1 MDEIIKVENLS
12 KSYGQKGKG
21 AYCQK
26 VLDNLNLDIYGE
38 DFIAIMGPS
47 GSGKSTLLK
56 IIGLIDNNIDSGDV
70 FFLGKNIKKM
80 NFSEVAKFRREKIG
94 YVFQDY
100 ALFPNLSVK
109 DNIFFMNPDKN
120 YTNSL
125 IEKLGIEYLLGNFPN
140 TLSGG
145 EKQKVS
151 IVRALANKPRLLLMD
166 EPFSSIDEK
175 FKNKF
180 YEELIEIKKSLDI
193 PIIMVTHNRHEAE
206 ILSDRLIFID
216 KGRIVK

>member
-1 MDEIIKVENLS
+1 MLKCNIEKKLNHFVLNSEFIVENQIL
-12 KSYGQKGKG
+12 
-21 AYCQK
+21 C
-26 VLDNLNLDIYGE
+26 
-38 DFIAIMGPS
+38 IMGES
-47 GSGKSTLLK
+47 GSGKTSILNSIAGLLTPDKGEIILDDNILFSDK
-56 IIGLIDNNIDSGDV
+56 INLKPQERN
-70 FFLGKNIKKM
+70 L
-80 NFSEVAKFRREKIG
+80 G

-100 ALFPNLSVK
+100 ALFPNMSVK

-125 IEKLGIEYLLGNFPN
+125 TEKLGIEYLLGNFPN

-216 KGRIVK
+216 KGKIVK

>member
-1 MDEIIKVENLS
+1 MLKCNIEKKLNHFVLNAEFIVENQIL
-12 KSYGQKGKG
+12 
-21 AYCQK
+21 C
-26 VLDNLNLDIYGE
+26 
-38 DFIAIMGPS
+38 IMGES
-47 GSGKSTLLK
+47 GSGKTSILNSIAGLLTPDKGEIILDDNILFSDK
-56 IIGLIDNNIDSGDV
+56 INLKPQERN
-70 FFLGKNIKKM
+70 
-80 NFSEVAKFRREKIG
+80 IG

-100 ALFPNLSVK
+100 ALFPNMSVK

-120 YTNSL
+120 HTNSL

-216 KGRIVK
+216 KGKL

>member
-1 MDEIIKVENLS
+1 MLKCNIEKKLNHFVLNAEFIVENQIL
-12 KSYGQKGKG
+12 
-21 AYCQK
+21 C
-26 VLDNLNLDIYGE
+26 
-38 DFIAIMGPS
+38 IMGES
-47 GSGKSTLLK
+47 GSGKTSILNSIAGLLIPDKGEIILDDNILFSDK
-56 IIGLIDNNIDSGDV
+56 INLKPQERKV
-70 FFLGKNIKKM
+70 
-80 NFSEVAKFRREKIG
+80 G

-100 ALFPNLSVK
+100 ALFPNMSVK
-109 DNIFFMNPDKN
+109 DNIFFMNPDEF

-125 IEKLGIEYLLGNFPN
+125 IEKLGIEYLLQNFPN

>member
-1 MDEIIKVENLS
+1 MLKCNIEKKLNHFVLNVEFIVENQIL
-12 KSYGQKGKG
+12 
-21 AYCQK
+21 C
-26 VLDNLNLDIYGE
+26 
-38 DFIAIMGPS
+38 IMGES
-47 GSGKSTLLK
+47 GSGKTSILNSIAGLLTPDKGEIILDDNILFSDK
-56 IIGLIDNNIDSGDV
+56 INLKPQERN
-70 FFLGKNIKKM
+70 
-80 NFSEVAKFRREKIG
+80 IG

-100 ALFPNLSVK
+100 ALFPNMNVK
-109 DNIFFMNPDKN
+109 ENIFFMNPDKN

-193 PIIMVTHNRHEAE
+193 PIIMVTHNRVEAE

-216 KGRIVK
+216 KGKIVK

>member
-1 MDEIIKVENLS
+1 MLKCNIEKKLNHFVLNAEFIVENQIL
-12 KSYGQKGKG
+12 
-21 AYCQK
+21 C
-26 VLDNLNLDIYGE
+26 
-38 DFIAIMGPS
+38 IMGES
-47 GSGKSTLLK
+47 GSGKTSILNSIAGLLTPDKGEIILDDNILFSDK
-56 IIGLIDNNIDSGDV
+56 INLKPQERN
-70 FFLGKNIKKM
+70 
-80 NFSEVAKFRREKIG
+80 IG

-100 ALFPNLSVK
+100 ALFPNMSVK

-120 YTNSL
+120 HTNSL

-180 YEELIEIKKSLDI
+180 YEELIEIKKSLGI

-216 KGRIVK
+216 KGKIVK

>member
-1 MDEIIKVENLS
+1 MLKCNIEKQLNHFVLNVDFDVKNEIL
-12 KSYGQKGKG
+12 
-21 AYCQK
+21 C
-26 VLDNLNLDIYGE
+26 
-38 DFIAIMGPS
+38 IMGES
-47 GSGKSTLLK
+47 GSGKTSILNSIAGLLTPNK
-56 IIGLIDNNIDSGDV
+56 GRIVLNENI
-70 FFLGKNIKKM
+70 L
-80 NFSEVAKFRREKIG
+80 FSEQINLKPQERKVG

-100 ALFPNLSVK
+100 ALFPNMSVK
-109 DNIFFMNPDKN
+109 DNIFFMNPDEF

-125 IEKLGIEYLLGNFPN
+125 IEKLGIEYLLKNFPN

-151 IVRALANKPRLLLMD
+151 IVRALSNKPNLLLMD

-193 PIIMVTHNRHEAE
+193 PIIMVTHNRLEAE
-206 ILSDRLIFID
+206 ILSNRVIFID

>member
-1 MDEIIKVENLS
+1 MLKCNIEKRLNHFVLNVEFIVENEIL
-12 KSYGQKGKG
+12 
-21 AYCQK
+21 C
-26 VLDNLNLDIYGE
+26 
-38 DFIAIMGPS
+38 IMGES
-47 GSGKSTLLK
+47 GSGKTSILNSIAGLLTPDKGEIILDDNILFSDK
-56 IIGLIDNNIDSGDV
+56 INLKPQERNV
-70 FFLGKNIKKM
+70 
-80 NFSEVAKFRREKIG
+80 G

-100 ALFPNLSVK
+100 ALFPNMSVK

-120 YTNSL
+120 YTNLL

-193 PIIMVTHNRHEAE
+193 PIIMVTHNRVEAE

-216 KGRIVK
+216 KGKIVK

>member
-1 MDEIIKVENLS
+1 MLKCNIEKKLNHFVLNVEFIVENQIL
-12 KSYGQKGKG
+12 
-21 AYCQK
+21 C
-26 VLDNLNLDIYGE
+26 
-38 DFIAIMGPS
+38 IMGES
-47 GSGKSTLLK
+47 GSGKTSILNSIAGLLTPDKGEIILDDNILFSDK
-56 IIGLIDNNIDSGDV
+56 INLKPQERN
-70 FFLGKNIKKM
+70 
-80 NFSEVAKFRREKIG
+80 IG

-100 ALFPNLSVK
+100 ALFPNMSVK
-109 DNIFFMNPDKN
+109 DNIFFMNPDNN

-125 IEKLGIEYLLGNFPN
+125 IEKLGIEYLLGIFPN

-151 IVRALANKPRLLLMD
+151 IARALANKPRLLLMD

-216 KGRIVK
+216 KGKIVK

>member
-1 MDEIIKVENLS
+1 MLKCNIEKQLNHFVLNVDFDVKNEIL
-12 KSYGQKGKG
+12 
-21 AYCQK
+21 C
-26 VLDNLNLDIYGE
+26 
-38 DFIAIMGPS
+38 IMGES
-47 GSGKSTLLK
+47 GSGKTSILNSIAGLLTPNK
-56 IIGLIDNNIDSGDV
+56 GSIVLNENI
-70 FFLGKNIKKM
+70 L
-80 NFSEVAKFRREKIG
+80 FSEQINLKPQERNVG

-100 ALFPNLSVK
+100 ALFPNMSVK
-109 DNIFFMNPDKN
+109 DNIFFMNPDEF

-125 IEKLGIEYLLGNFPN
+125 IEKLGIEYLLQNFPN

-151 IVRALANKPRLLLMD
+151 IVRALSNKPNLLLMD

-193 PIIMVTHNRHEAE
+193 PIIMVTHNRLEAE
-206 ILSDRLIFID
+206 ILSNRVIFID

>member
-1 MDEIIKVENLS
+1 MLKCNIEKKLNHFVLNAEFIVENQIL
-12 KSYGQKGKG
+12 
-21 AYCQK
+21 C
-26 VLDNLNLDIYGE
+26 
-38 DFIAIMGPS
+38 IMGES
-47 GSGKSTLLK
+47 GSGKTSILNSIAGLLTLDKGEIILDDNILFSDKINLK
-56 IIGLIDNNIDSGDV
+56 PQERN
-70 FFLGKNIKKM
+70 
-80 NFSEVAKFRREKIG
+80 IG

-100 ALFPNLSVK
+100 ALFPNMSVK
-109 DNIFFMNPDKN
+109 DNIFLMNPDKN

-193 PIIMVTHNRHEAE
+193 PIIMVTHNRREAE

-216 KGRIVK
+216 KGKIVK

>member
-1 MDEIIKVENLS
+1 MLKCNIEKKLNHFVLNSEFIVENQIL
-12 KSYGQKGKG
+12 
-21 AYCQK
+21 C
-26 VLDNLNLDIYGE
+26 
-38 DFIAIMGPS
+38 IMGES
-47 GSGKSTLLK
+47 GSGKTSILNSIAGLLTPDKGEIILDDNILFSDK
-56 IIGLIDNNIDSGDV
+56 INLKPQERN
-70 FFLGKNIKKM
+70 
-80 NFSEVAKFRREKIG
+80 IG

-100 ALFPNLSVK
+100 ALFPNMSVK

-216 KGRIVK
+216 KGKIVK

>member
-1 MDEIIKVENLS
+1 MLKCNIEKKLNHFVLNAEFIVENQIL
-12 KSYGQKGKG
+12 
-21 AYCQK
+21 C
-26 VLDNLNLDIYGE
+26 
-38 DFIAIMGPS
+38 IMGES
-47 GSGKSTLLK
+47 GSGKTSILNSIAGLLTPDKGEIILDDNILFSDK
-56 IIGLIDNNIDSGDV
+56 INLKPQERN
-70 FFLGKNIKKM
+70 
-80 NFSEVAKFRREKIG
+80 IG

-100 ALFPNLSVK
+100 ALFPNMSVK

-125 IEKLGIEYLLGNFPN
+125 IEKLGIEYILENFPN

-216 KGRIVK
+216 KGKIVK

>member
-1 MDEIIKVENLS
+1 MLKCNIEKKLNHFVLNAEFIVENQIL
-12 KSYGQKGKG
+12 
-21 AYCQK
+21 C
-26 VLDNLNLDIYGE
+26 
-38 DFIAIMGPS
+38 IMGES
-47 GSGKSTLLK
+47 GSGKTSILNSIAGLLTPDKGEIILDDNILFSDK
-56 IIGLIDNNIDSGDV
+56 INLKPQERN
-70 FFLGKNIKKM
+70 
-80 NFSEVAKFRREKIG
+80 IG

-100 ALFPNLSVK
+100 ALFPNMSVK

-125 IEKLGIEYLLGNFPN
+125 IEKLGIEYILGNFPN

-180 YEELIEIKKSLDI
+180 YEELIEIKKSLGI

-216 KGRIVK
+216 KGKILK

>member
-1 MDEIIKVENLS
+1 MLKCNIEKKLNHFVLNAEFIVENQIL
-12 KSYGQKGKG
+12 
-21 AYCQK
+21 C
-26 VLDNLNLDIYGE
+26 
-38 DFIAIMGPS
+38 IMGES
-47 GSGKSTLLK
+47 GSGKTSILNSIAGLLTPDKGEIILDDNILFSDK
-56 IIGLIDNNIDSGDV
+56 INLKPQERN
-70 FFLGKNIKKM
+70 
-80 NFSEVAKFRREKIG
+80 IG

-100 ALFPNLSVK
+100 ALFPNMSVK
-109 DNIFFMNPDKN
+109 NNIFFMNPDKN

-193 PIIMVTHNRHEAE
+193 PIIMVTHNRVEAE

-216 KGRIVK
+216 KGEIVK

>member
-1 MDEIIKVENLS
+1 MLKCNIEKKLNHFVLNAEFIVENQIL
-12 KSYGQKGKG
+12 
-21 AYCQK
+21 C
-26 VLDNLNLDIYGE
+26 VMGE
-38 DFIAIMGPS
+38 S
-47 GSGKSTLLK
+47 GSGKTSILNSIAGLLTPDKGEIILDDNILFSDK
-56 IIGLIDNNIDSGDV
+56 INLKPQERN
-70 FFLGKNIKKM
+70 
-80 NFSEVAKFRREKIG
+80 IG

-100 ALFPNLSVK
+100 ALFPNMSVK

-125 IEKLGIEYLLGNFPN
+125 IEKLGIEYILLNFPN

-193 PIIMVTHNRHEAE
+193 PIIMVTHNRQEAE

-216 KGRIVK
+216 KGKIVK

>member
-1 MDEIIKVENLS
+1 MLKCDIEKKLNHFVLNAEFIVENQIL
-12 KSYGQKGKG
+12 
-21 AYCQK
+21 C
-26 VLDNLNLDIYGE
+26 
-38 DFIAIMGPS
+38 IMGES
-47 GSGKSTLLK
+47 GSGKTSILNSIAGLLTPDKGEIILDDNILFSDK
-56 IIGLIDNNIDSGDV
+56 INLKPQERN
-70 FFLGKNIKKM
+70 
-80 NFSEVAKFRREKIG
+80 IG

>member
-1 MDEIIKVENLS
+1 MLKCNIEKKLNHFVLNAEFIVENQIL
-12 KSYGQKGKG
+12 
-21 AYCQK
+21 C
-26 VLDNLNLDIYGE
+26 
-38 DFIAIMGPS
+38 IMGES
-47 GSGKSTLLK
+47 GSGKTSILNSIAGLLTPDKGEIILDDNILFSDK
-56 IIGLIDNNIDSGDV
+56 INLKPQERN
-70 FFLGKNIKKM
+70 
-80 NFSEVAKFRREKIG
+80 IG

-100 ALFPNLSVK
+100 ALFPNMSVK

-120 YTNSL
+120 YTNLL

-193 PIIMVTHNRHEAE
+193 PIIMVTHNRVEAE

-216 KGRIVK
+216 KGKIVK

>member
-1 MDEIIKVENLS
+1 MLKCNIEKKLNHFVLNAEFIVENQIL
-12 KSYGQKGKG
+12 
-21 AYCQK
+21 C
-26 VLDNLNLDIYGE
+26 
-38 DFIAIMGPS
+38 IMGES
-47 GSGKSTLLK
+47 GSGKTSILNSIAGLLTPDKGEIILDDNILFSDK
-56 IIGLIDNNIDSGDV
+56 INLKPQERN
-70 FFLGKNIKKM
+70 
-80 NFSEVAKFRREKIG
+80 IG

-100 ALFPNLSVK
+100 ALFPNMSVK

-125 IEKLGIEYLLGNFPN
+125 IEKLGIEYILGNFPN

-216 KGRIVK
+216 KGKIVK

>member
-1 MDEIIKVENLS
+1 MLKCNIEKRLNHFALNVEFIVENEIL
-12 KSYGQKGKG
+12 
-21 AYCQK
+21 C
-26 VLDNLNLDIYGE
+26 
-38 DFIAIMGPS
+38 IMGES
-47 GSGKSTLLK
+47 GSGKTSILNSIAGLLTPDKGEIILDDNILFSDK
-56 IIGLIDNNIDSGDV
+56 INLKPQERN
-70 FFLGKNIKKM
+70 
-80 NFSEVAKFRREKIG
+80 IG

-100 ALFPNLSVK
+100 ALFPNMSVK

-120 YTNSL
+120 YTNLL

-216 KGRIVK
+216 KGKIVK

>member
-1 MDEIIKVENLS
+1 MLKCNIEKKLNHFVLNVEFIVENQIL
-12 KSYGQKGKG
+12 
-21 AYCQK
+21 C
-26 VLDNLNLDIYGE
+26 
-38 DFIAIMGPS
+38 IMGES
-47 GSGKSTLLK
+47 GSGKTSILNSIAGLLTPDKGEIILDDNILFSDK
-56 IIGLIDNNIDSGDV
+56 INLKPQERN
-70 FFLGKNIKKM
+70 
-80 NFSEVAKFRREKIG
+80 IG

-100 ALFPNLSVK
+100 ALFPNMSVK

-216 KGRIVK
+216 KGKIVK

>member
-1 MDEIIKVENLS
+1 MLKCNIEKNLNHFILNVDFTVENEIL
-12 KSYGQKGKG
+12 
-21 AYCQK
+21 C
-26 VLDNLNLDIYGE
+26 
-38 DFIAIMGPS
+38 IMGES
-47 GSGKSTLLK
+47 GSGKTSILNSIAGLLTPDKGEIILDDNILFSDK
-56 IIGLIDNNIDSGDV
+56 INLKPQERN
-70 FFLGKNIKKM
+70 
-80 NFSEVAKFRREKIG
+80 IG

-100 ALFPNLSVK
+100 ALFPNMSVK
-109 DNIFFMNPDKN
+109 DNIFFMNPDKD
-120 YTNSL
+120 YANSL
-125 IEKLGIEYLLGNFPN
+125 IEKLGIEYLLENFPN

-151 IVRALANKPRLLLMD
+151 IVRALVNKPRLLLMD

-193 PIIMVTHNRHEAE
+193 PIIMVTHNRVEAE

-216 KGRIVK
+216 KGKIVK